1 MPDNGQVC
9 TQAFV
14 IGDIVRVGIYNADKT
29 YFTSQK
35 QGSLTRTNILG
46 VEDSIQVTWTGEP
59 QAQAY
64 LDEEGCA
71 NIQKKSGANWIGA
84 GPTTYNEA
92 GQKQ

>member
-64 LDEEGCA
+64 LDEE
-71 NIQKKSGANWIGA
+71 
-84 GPTTYNEA
+84 
-92 GQKQ
+92 

>member
-1 MPDNGQVC
+1 MSDNSIVC
-9 TQAFV
+9 TQDFAV
-14 IGDIVRVGIYNADKT
+14 ANIVRIGIYNADKT

-35 QGSLTRTNILG
+35 QGSINRTNILG
-46 VEDSIQVTWTGEP
+46 VEDSIKVTWTGQT

-64 LDEEGCA
+64 FEEEGCA

-84 GPTTYNEA
+84 GPATYNEA

>member
-1 MPDNGQVC
+1 MPDNGIVC
-9 TQAFV
+9 TQAFT
-14 IGDIVRVGIYNADKT
+14 IGDIVRIGIYNSDKS

-35 QGSLTRTNILG
+35 QGTVTRTNILG
-46 VEDSIQVTWTGEP
+46 VEDSIQILWAGEN
-59 QAQAY
+59 QGQAY
-64 LDEEGCA
+64 FDNSCE

>member
-14 IGDIVRVGIYNADKT
+14 VGDIVRVGIYNADKT

-46 VEDSIQVTWTGEP
+46 VEDSIQVAWTGEP

-64 LDEEGCA
+64 LDEEGCKKKK
-71 NIQKKSGANWIGA
+71 KKSGANWIGA

>member
-14 IGDIVRVGIYNADKT
+14 VGDIVRVGIYNADKT

-46 VEDSIQVTWTGEP
+46 VEDSIQVAWTGEP

>member
-46 VEDSIQVTWTGEP
+46 VEDSIQVAWTGEP

>member
-1 MPDNGQVC
+1 MPDNGIVC
-9 TQAFV
+9 TQAFT
-14 IGDIVRVGIYNADKT
+14 IGDIVRIGIYNSDKS

-35 QGSLTRTNILG
+35 QGSVTRTNILG
-46 VEDSIQVTWTGEP
+46 VEDSVQVSWTGEN

-64 LDEEGCA
+64 FDEEGCA

-84 GPTTYNEA
+84 GPATYNEA

>member
-14 IGDIVRVGIYNADKT
+14 VGDIVRVGIYNADKT

-46 VEDSIQVTWTGEP
+46 VEDSIQVAWTGEP

-71 NIQKKSGANWIGA
+71 NIQKKKRRQLDWSWTN
-84 GPTTYNEA
+84 NL
-92 GQKQ
+92 